1 MKLNLLNNLKDFEL
15 AKEKLDDFK
24 GVIVVQVCLI
34 GAAMI
39 VREVLHLVQVPEW
52 DKISEILFFGILGF
66 YTWRMWDM
74 LRNYTRNRW
83 LLIGLL
89 VLIMGTYFEGL
100 VVVNPFFPL
109 VTGTPFRIVT
119 FIIMLTLMIVEVS
132 VIYFTVIEMFR
143 REHMTVEER
152 LFGAACIY
160 LIIGI
165 AFGSAYEMVCIID
178 YTSIP
183 MGVALGSQHF
193 MNSIA
198 YSILVMGGVDNPYPG
213 SHALIQNLSAIES
226 VIGNLF
232 IVFVVGRLLYK

>member
-109 VTGTPFRIVT
+109 VTGTPFRVVT

-143 REHMTVEER
+143 R
-152 LFGAACIY
+152 
-160 LIIGI
+160 
-165 AFGSAYEMVCIID
+165 
-178 YTSIP
+178 
-183 MGVALGSQHF
+183 
-193 MNSIA
+193 
-198 YSILVMGGVDNPYPG
+198 
-213 SHALIQNLSAIES
+213 
-226 VIGNLF
+226 
-232 IVFVVGRLLYK
+232 